1 MSREALLVIDMLND
15 LVLPGSPLEVPEAR
29 KIVPAIKREIERARA
44 IHNPV
49 IYVCD
54 SHEPDD
60 TEFRRFGWPA
70 HSVRDTKGAEVVKE
84 LVPGPDDIVIP
95 KTSYSSFYG
104 TKLDETLKSLGVD
117 KLRLTG
123 CVTHICIM
131 FAAYDA
137 SLRNYDVT
145 VVADAVAG
153 LQTEDHEAG
162 LRIMKN
168 VLGVKVH

>member
-1 MSREALLVIDMLND
+1 MEALLVIDMLND
-15 LVLPGSPLEVPEAR
+15 FVLPGSPLEVPETR
-29 KIVPAIKREIERARA
+29 KAVPAVKREIERARA
-44 IHNPV
+44 IHNQV

-60 TEFRRFGWPA
+60 MEFKRFGWPV
-70 HSVRDTKGAEVVKE
+70 HSVRGTKGAEVVQE
-84 LVPGPDDIVIP
+84 LTPGPDDLVVR

-104 TKLDETLKSLGVD
+104 TKLNKTLKSLGVK

-131 FAAYDA
+131 FAAYEA

-153 LQTEDHEAG
+153 LQAEDHEAG